1 MVFLVLK
8 CDGSSFASTNAYSPS
23 GMKWMLR
30 IDDEGVVCTLDVIG
44 ADHAA
49 RGGNLGHV
57 KSYAT
62 ASHLVQ
68 R

>member
-1 MVFLVLK
+1 
-8 CDGSSFASTNAYSPS
+8 
-23 GMKWMLR
+23 MKRMLR